1 MDKATQR
8 NPEQTRSI
16 ILDAAFKEV
25 YENGFQAASLDR
37 ILANTQ
43 LTKGALYHHF
53 PNKQAMGL
61 ALVDEL
67 IGPVINQQMI
77 EPLEKT
83 DDPIA
88 LLTEMIDLRI
98 DCQPDNSMR
107 CGCPLNNLSQE
118 MSANDPEFREH
129 VKAVFDRWR
138 DALAGA
144 LRRGQDRG
152 NVRGDLACNQAAL
165 FIIAVHEGCIGMGKT
180 YQSANLFRDLATQM
194 KLFLQTLRP

>member
-1 MDKATQR
+1 MDKATHR

-67 IGPVINQQMI
+67 IGPTIDQQMI

-83 DDPIA
+83 DDP
-88 LLTEMIDLRI
+88 
-98 DCQPDNSMR
+98 
-107 CGCPLNNLSQE
+107 
-118 MSANDPEFREH
+118 
-129 VKAVFDRWR
+129 K
-138 DALAGA
+138 
-144 LRRGQDRG
+144 
-152 NVRGDLACNQAAL
+152 
-165 FIIAVHEGCIGMGKT
+165 
-180 YQSANLFRDLATQM
+180 
-194 KLFLQTLRP
+194 

>member
-1 MDKATQR
+1 M
-8 NPEQTRSI
+8 
-16 ILDAAFKEV
+16 

-67 IGPVINQQMI
+67 IGRTIYLQMV
-77 EPLEKT
+77 EPLENT

-88 LLTEMIDLRI
+88 LLTDMIDRQL
-98 DCQPDNSMR
+98 DCLPGQSMR

-118 MSANDPEFREH
+118 MSATDPEFRKH
-129 VKAVFDRWR
+129 VIAVFDQWR

-144 LRRGQDRG
+144 LRRGQDKG
-152 NVRGDLACNQAAL
+152 NIRGDVACNQAAI
-165 FIIAVHEGCIGMGKT
+165 FIIAVYEGSIGMAKT
-180 YQSANLFRDLATQM
+180 YQSASLYRDLATQM
-194 KLFLQTLRP
+194 KFFLQTLKP